1 MNGVMQGE
9 LVPGTLALAASGDEE
24 AFARIVALYD
34 DDVVRVAYLVS
45 GDVGISHEAASA
57 TWSIAWRKL
66 RSVRDDQ
73 HVRAWLAAVAGNE
86 ARQVMRRQRR
96 QTVREI
102 SLDAFADEPHG
113 IGSATGRVGEDDRD
127 TNLDLM
133 AALRQLDPQDRAIV
147 AMRYALGLS
156 SFEIARAIG
165 MSAPGV
171 RSRLQRSLERLRKE
185 LSDD

>member
-1 MNGVMQGE
+1 MEGVIQGE
-9 LVPGTLALAASGDEE
+9 LVPGTLARAASGDEE

-45 GDVGISHEAASA
+45 GDIGISHEAASS

-66 RSVRDDQ
+66 QSVRDDQ

-86 ARQVMRRQRR
+86 ARQLMRRQRR
-96 QTVREI
+96 YTVREI
-102 SLDAFADEPHG
+102 SLQTFAEGPPGSVATNNQDA
-113 IGSATGRVGEDDRD
+113 
-127 TNLDLM
+127 NLDLM
-133 AALRQLDPQDRAIV
+133 AALTQLDPQDRAIV
-147 AMRYALGLS
+147 AMRYGLGLS